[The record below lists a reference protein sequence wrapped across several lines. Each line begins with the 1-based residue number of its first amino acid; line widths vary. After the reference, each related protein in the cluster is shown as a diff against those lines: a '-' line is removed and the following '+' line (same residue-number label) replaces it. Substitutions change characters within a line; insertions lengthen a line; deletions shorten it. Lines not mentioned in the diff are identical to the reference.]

1 MKQRS
6 KALLALAILAA
17 SPAAAAAAEPPLK
30 TLPSQQD
37 IWITGTIQRGH
48 GQYAP
53 GDYTTLRLDRPST
66 SPCND
71 KVVTDIVLGMAGVP
85 EPLLLLPYLGPGLR
99 SGDESSARVPT
110 PSLRRRRTLY
120 FRSIDSRCGTSGRYH
135 VHVATGVFFLES
147 AIISGTAIAG

>member
-6 KALLALAILAA
+6 KALLASAILAA

-85 EPLLLLPYLGPGLR
+85 EPLLLLPYLGQRGAVRGRVICPGNDTR
-99 SGDESSARVPT
+99 FTPT
-110 PSLRRRRTLY
+110 PD
-120 FRSIDSRCGTSGRYH
+120 F
-135 VHVATGVFFLES
+135 VFP
-147 AIISGTAIAG
+147 IY

>member
-6 KALLALAILAA
+6 KALLAFLAA

-53 GDYTTLRLDRPST
+53 GDYTTLRLDRPSN

-85 EPLLLLPYLGPGLR
+85 EPLLRIFGGARRQHPARSRAVGPAATAKAAGICALPIQG
-99 SGDESSARVPT
+99 
-110 PSLRRRRTLY
+110 
-120 FRSIDSRCGTSGRYH
+120 
-135 VHVATGVFFLES
+135 
-147 AIISGTAIAG
+147 

>member
-6 KALLALAILAA
+6 KALLASAILAA

-85 EPLLLLPYLGPGLR
+85 EPLLLLPHLGQRVAVRGRVICPGTDTR
-99 SGDESSARVPT
+99 FTPT
-110 PSLRRRRTLY
+110 PDFVLPIY
-120 FRSIDSRCGTSGRYH
+120 
-135 VHVATGVFFLES
+135 
-147 AIISGTAIAG
+147 